1 MIDQDIVAC
10 IASFAVVLFGS
21 PLIGIVLGLS
31 AGAMSRFTSH
41 ISVIE
46 PLVVFMFGYI
56 SFLSAEMFRLS
67 GILSYVTLN
76 VV

>member
-1 MIDQDIVAC
+1 VIDQDIVAC